1 MCVKKWRSGFT
12 LIELLVVIG
21 IISALLGVM
30 LPALG
35 GARQSARNVQCLSNM
50 RSLEVA
56 HWNYVMDN
64 DGRLVDVG
72 LGAGHDES
80 VAWINTLDEYYASA
94 LHARSPVDDSSYW
107 PGGHDA
113 TATTF
118 RRTSY
123 GINDFL
129 AMSSGASRP
138 VSRIEAVVSP
148 SATIHFLYMSESD
161 EDYAIADHPHIE
173 SWGGLNPDPKKVL
186 DKASQQLELHAHGG
200 PPGTWDSLANYGF
213 LDGHAETRKFGEVY
227 ENGLMNQF
235 DPAVAR

>member
-1 MCVKKWRSGFT
+1 MCVKKRRSGFT

-21 IISALLGVM
+21 IISALLGIM

-56 HWNYVMDN
+56 HWKYVMDN

-80 VAWINTLDEYYASA
+80 VAWINTLEEYYASS
-94 LHARSPVDDSSYW
+94 LHARSPVDDSPYW
-107 PGGHDA
+107 PGGSSA
-113 TATTF
+113 TTITF

-129 AMSSGASRP
+129 AENSGASRTTTRIDR
-138 VSRIEAVVSP
+138 VVQSRG
-148 SATIHFLYMSESD
+148 D
-161 EDYAIADHPHIE
+161 R
-173 SWGGLNPDPKKVL
+173 
-186 DKASQQLELHAHGG
+186 
-200 PPGTWDSLANYGF
+200 SLF
-213 LDGHAETRKFGEVY
+213 VY
-227 ENGLMNQF
+227 VGNQ
-235 DPAVAR
+235 